1 MQNQYFTVQENYKER
16 FYQIPKVFFTSE
28 NYKNLTNDMK
38 IAYAILRD
46 RLNLS
51 IKNSWVDEDGNIY
64 FVYSNEKLMEI
75 LNCKKEKLTKIKK
88 GLENDGLLIQK
99 RRGLNKP
106 NILYLMKPI
115 VTERDIYKIEKEEN
129 DVEPYGE
136 KEVRKSNVQKFENRT
151 SRSSKI
157 ERPEV
162 RKSNVQKFENRTS
175 RSSKIERPEV
185 RKSNTNDTDFNDIDF
200 NDTENN
206 DMNDLNDIKY
216 KNEISNHSNHS
227 NQFTHNFDDK
237 EMLLQEFPEQL
248 TNYLLKY
255 DYRDLEIIK
264 AVILK
269 AKKSFNSRHED
280 MHYMLED
287 IEDEILTSL
296 KRLKKA
302 IHDRG
307 VKGQKETIKSMQAY
321 LMQTILTELEETHA
335 LYMRRKNMKQYNI
348 FNQ

>member
-1 MQNQYFTVQENYKER
+1 MQENYKER

-51 IKNSWVDEDGNIY
+51 IKNNWVDEDGNIY

-129 DVEPYGE
+129 DVELYGE
-136 KEVRKSNVQKFENRT
+136 K
-151 SRSSKI
+151 
-157 ERPEV
+157 
-162 RKSNVQKFENRTS
+162 
-175 RSSKIERPEV
+175 EV

-216 KNEISNHSNHS
+216 KNEISNHSN
-227 NQFTHNFDDK
+227 QFTHNFDDK
-237 EMLLQEFPEQL
+237 EMLLQESPEQL